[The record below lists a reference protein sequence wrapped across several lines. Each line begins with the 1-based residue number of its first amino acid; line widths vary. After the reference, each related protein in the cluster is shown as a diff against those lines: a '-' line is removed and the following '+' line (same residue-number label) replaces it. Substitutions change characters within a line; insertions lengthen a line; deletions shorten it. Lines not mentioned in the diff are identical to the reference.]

1 MAHRDARLAGIDK
14 EQPGQI
20 DVLCVGNSLGI
31 CGVDPMELYRNFGYT
46 AYNAGCEMQMPVET
60 YFTIKKALET
70 QDIKV
75 IMWEANNLSKHH
87 KNLDAYGSRLAEGMR
102 YQFPFLRYHYVWKNR
117 INGFIPRR
125 YFKGFAVNEVIKPY
139 TKGPYYDY
147 SDEHTDVFAKEQY
160 YYFDRIKRMCDE
172 KGIKLVLYGVPS
184 PVSYNIRMHRG
195 LAKMAKEGGV
205 DFLDGN
211 AVLDVGGIGYNIRV
225 TGETA
230 SRLSMTE
237 RDRPVRVY
245 TYTYLRED
253 QIALYGFL
261 SRDELDLFRQLI
273 TVSGIGPKGG
283 LALLSVHSADELRFA
298 IASGDVKAISRA
310 PGIGKRTAERVIL
323 DLKDKV
329 GTPVPAAGVPEGNA
343 GSDTAAALTGGAAEE
358 AVEAL
363 TALGYQRSEAAA
375 AVRKC
380 ADAGS
385 TEEILR
391 QALKYL

>member
-1 MAHRDARLAGIDK
+1 M
-14 EQPGQI
+14 
-20 DVLCVGNSLGI
+20 
-31 CGVDPMELYRNFGYT
+31 F
-46 AYNAGCEMQMPVET
+46 AYIQGTVEE
-60 YFTIKKALET
+60 I
-70 QDIKV
+70 
-75 IMWEANNLSKHH
+75 
-87 KNLDAYGSRLAEGMR
+87 G
-102 YQFPFLRYHYVWKNR
+102 
-117 INGFIPRR
+117 
-125 YFKGFAVNEVIKPY
+125 
-139 TKGPYYDY
+139 
-147 SDEHTDVFAKEQY
+147 
-160 YYFDRIKRMCDE
+160 
-172 KGIKLVLYGVPS
+172 
-184 PVSYNIRMHRG
+184 
-195 LAKMAKEGGV
+195 
-205 DFLDGN
+205 DGN

-230 SRLSMTE
+230 SRLSMVE

>member
-1 MAHRDARLAGIDK
+1 M
-14 EQPGQI
+14 
-20 DVLCVGNSLGI
+20 
-31 CGVDPMELYRNFGYT
+31 F
-46 AYNAGCEMQMPVET
+46 AYIQGTVEE
-60 YFTIKKALET
+60 I
-70 QDIKV
+70 
-75 IMWEANNLSKHH
+75 
-87 KNLDAYGSRLAEGMR
+87 G
-102 YQFPFLRYHYVWKNR
+102 
-117 INGFIPRR
+117 
-125 YFKGFAVNEVIKPY
+125 
-139 TKGPYYDY
+139 
-147 SDEHTDVFAKEQY
+147 
-160 YYFDRIKRMCDE
+160 
-172 KGIKLVLYGVPS
+172 
-184 PVSYNIRMHRG
+184 
-195 LAKMAKEGGV
+195 
-205 DFLDGN
+205 DGN

-329 GTPVPAAGVPEGNA
+329 GTPVPAAGVPEGNV
-343 GSDTAAALTGGAAEE
+343 GSDTAAALTGGAAKE

>member
-1 MAHRDARLAGIDK
+1 MGRAILAQEFRFLLIYDIMVYV
-14 EQPGQI
+14 QLTAAAFFFRPPGPVQT
-20 DVLCVGNSLGI
+20 DRRREHS
-31 CGVDPMELYRNFGYT
+31 MF
-46 AYNAGCEMQMPVET
+46 AYIQGTVEE
-60 YFTIKKALET
+60 I
-70 QDIKV
+70 
-75 IMWEANNLSKHH
+75 
-87 KNLDAYGSRLAEGMR
+87 G
-102 YQFPFLRYHYVWKNR
+102 
-117 INGFIPRR
+117 
-125 YFKGFAVNEVIKPY
+125 
-139 TKGPYYDY
+139 
-147 SDEHTDVFAKEQY
+147 
-160 YYFDRIKRMCDE
+160 
-172 KGIKLVLYGVPS
+172 
-184 PVSYNIRMHRG
+184 
-195 LAKMAKEGGV
+195 
-205 DFLDGN
+205 DGN

-230 SRLSMTE
+230 SRLSMVE

-245 TYTYLRED
+245 TYTWLRED

-261 SRDELDLFRQLI
+261 SRDELDLFRLLI

>member
-1 MAHRDARLAGIDK
+1 MGRAILAQEFRFLLIYDIMVYV
-14 EQPGQI
+14 QLTAAAFFFRPPGPVQT
-20 DVLCVGNSLGI
+20 DRRREHS
-31 CGVDPMELYRNFGYT
+31 MF
-46 AYNAGCEMQMPVET
+46 AYIQGTVEE
-60 YFTIKKALET
+60 I
-70 QDIKV
+70 
-75 IMWEANNLSKHH
+75 
-87 KNLDAYGSRLAEGMR
+87 G
-102 YQFPFLRYHYVWKNR
+102 
-117 INGFIPRR
+117 
-125 YFKGFAVNEVIKPY
+125 
-139 TKGPYYDY
+139 
-147 SDEHTDVFAKEQY
+147 
-160 YYFDRIKRMCDE
+160 
-172 KGIKLVLYGVPS
+172 
-184 PVSYNIRMHRG
+184 
-195 LAKMAKEGGV
+195 
-205 DFLDGN
+205 DGN

-261 SRDELDLFRQLI
+261 SREELDLFRLLI

>member
-1 MAHRDARLAGIDK
+1 M
-14 EQPGQI
+14 
-20 DVLCVGNSLGI
+20 
-31 CGVDPMELYRNFGYT
+31 F
-46 AYNAGCEMQMPVET
+46 AYIQGTVEE
-60 YFTIKKALET
+60 I
-70 QDIKV
+70 
-75 IMWEANNLSKHH
+75 
-87 KNLDAYGSRLAEGMR
+87 G
-102 YQFPFLRYHYVWKNR
+102 
-117 INGFIPRR
+117 
-125 YFKGFAVNEVIKPY
+125 
-139 TKGPYYDY
+139 
-147 SDEHTDVFAKEQY
+147 
-160 YYFDRIKRMCDE
+160 
-172 KGIKLVLYGVPS
+172 
-184 PVSYNIRMHRG
+184 
-195 LAKMAKEGGV
+195 
-205 DFLDGN
+205 DGN

-310 PGIGKRTAERVIL
+310 PGIGKRTAE
-323 DLKDKV
+323 
-329 GTPVPAAGVPEGNA
+329 GNA